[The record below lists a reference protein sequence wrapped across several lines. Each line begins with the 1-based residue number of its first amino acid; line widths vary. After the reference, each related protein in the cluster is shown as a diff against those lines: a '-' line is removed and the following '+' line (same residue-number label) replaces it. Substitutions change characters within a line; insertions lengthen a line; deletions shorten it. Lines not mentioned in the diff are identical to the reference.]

1 MDCILIINKVMSK
14 ENATIGKDI
23 LPIDNMLYRIQMTKK
38 SINSA
43 VKALLF
49 TENTKNI
56 DLDFYGLWWWSTS
69 HYVSAPY
76 SYSQSSQYQI
86 FFSTL

>member
-38 SINSA
+38 SINSV

-56 DLDFYGLWWWSTS
+56 DLEFYGLLVVV
-69 HYVSAPY
+69 Y
-76 SYSQSSQYQI
+76 
-86 FFSTL
+86 

>member
-43 VKALLF
+43 V
-49 TENTKNI
+49 
-56 DLDFYGLWWWSTS
+56 
-69 HYVSAPY
+69 
-76 SYSQSSQYQI
+76 
-86 FFSTL
+86 